1 MLESATD
8 VDGGHG
14 CEPIAVVGMSCRLP
28 GAATPEEFWQL
39 LADGRSAVGQVPAG
53 RWQEEPA
60 EEAARRG
67 AFLDE
72 VDRFDAGFFGISPR
86 EARAMDPQQRLTLEL
101 CWEALED
108 AGIVPET
115 LRGRPAGVFVGA
127 IADDYARLLHGH
139 GTATIGAHSFT
150 GLHRSLIANRVSY
163 RLGLNGPSLTVDT
176 GQSSSLVAV
185 HLAAESLRRGES
197 EIALVGGVHLNLAPE
212 SAVAAARF
220 GALSPTGRS
229 HTFDARAD
237 GFVRG
242 EGGAIVVLKPLDR
255 ARADGDVVLCEI
267 RGSAVNN
274 DGGGASLTSPSTRA
288 QTEVLRAAY
297 RRAGVTPDR
306 VGYVELHGTGTRVGD
321 PVEAGALG
329 TALAAGRPAASP
341 LLVGSV
347 KTNIG
352 HLEGAAGIAGLV
364 KTVLSLAH
372 RRIPPSL
379 NFTRAHPDIPLDELR
394 LGVVQEPT
402 PWPEATGP
410 AYAGVSSFGMGG
422 TNCHVVLAAAPDTPR
437 PGAGGGGG
445 AGAGA
450 GAGAG
455 DEDGAAE
462 DTHPRPVP
470 WVLSGRSAAALR
482 DQADRLR
489 ARVESRPDLSPAD
502 IGRTLADHRTLFEHR
517 AVVLGGDRSARVEA
531 LTALAGA
538 ESSPDVVTGRA
549 VPGDV
554 VFVFPGQGAQWAGMG
569 LELYEE
575 FPVFAEHLRA
585 CERALRPYVDWSLL
599 PVLRGEPGAPSL
611 DRVDVVQ
618 PALFA
623 VMTSLARL
631 WESLGVRPAAVVGHS
646 QGEIAAAHVAGALT
660 LDDAARVVALRSR
673 ALRSLSGRGAM
684 AVVSMPAD
692 DVVRRADDTA
702 GGLSV
707 AAVNGPVSTVVAGAP
722 DVVDRFVDQVAGE
735 GFHARR
741 LPVDY
746 ASHST
751 QTEEIGDDLVRSL
764 ADVSARSGEIP
775 FYSTVTAEV
784 VDTAGLDAG
793 YWYRNL
799 RRTVRFEETVRLLL
813 ADGHRQFVEC
823 GPHPAL
829 LAAVADT
836 AEAAGVPAAGTGSLR
851 RGDGGRR
858 RFLTSLAEAHTRGA
872 PVDWSAV
879 AADRDGRRVPLPTYP
894 FQRERHWWEA
904 PAGTA
909 PETAAPPSASPR
921 IAARETDGGEETP
934 TSAAGR
940 PSLADR
946 LAGLREADRD
956 RMLLDLV
963 RDAAA
968 LVLEHASAEGIEADR
983 TFRDLGF
990 DSVTAVE
997 MRRRMNTATGLR
1009 LPATVLFE
1017 HPTPARLARHLR
1029 NELLPAAPADTVA
1042 PRTVPDED
1050 EPVAIVGIG
1059 CRFPGDVRSPED
1071 LWRLLAEG
1079 TDAITEFPEDRGWR
1093 LDELFDP
1100 NPENGPRSYVRQGGF
1115 LHDAARF
1122 DAAFFGISP
1131 READAMD
1138 PQQRLLLETSWEALE
1153 RAGVDPT
1160 GLRGSDTGVFLGAT
1174 SQDYGS
1180 RLDDAPAGYEG
1191 YVLTGSTP
1199 SVASGRVAYTL
1210 GLEGPALT
1218 VDTAC
1223 SSSLVALHLA
1233 RQAVLRG
1240 ECSMALAGG
1249 VTVMATPG
1257 MFAEFSRQRGLAPDG
1272 RCKPFAE
1279 AADGTAWSEG
1289 VGVLLLER
1297 LSDAT
1302 RNGHRVLAV
1311 LRGSAVNQDGASN
1324 GLTAPNGGAQRRVIR
1339 QALDSAGLAAADV
1352 DAVEAHGTGTT
1363 LGDPIEAQAVLA
1375 TYGQGRAAGRPVLLG
1390 SLKSNIGHT
1399 QAAAGVA
1406 GVIKMVMAMRH
1417 GTLPRTLHLDRP
1429 SSHVD
1434 WDAGAAALLPEA
1446 TPWPD
1451 VDRPRRA
1458 GVSAFGISGTNAHVV
1473 LEQAPRQPE
1482 PEPSSGREPEAGSGR
1497 ESDSGP
1503 GREQESG
1510 RGRESAPG
1518 QDSGSAREADAQRPG
1533 TLPVAVPWTL
1543 SARDPRA
1550 LRRQAARLH
1559 DWLRDHPDAPLTDVA
1574 HTLHAGRAT
1583 LTHRA
1588 AVIGGDRDAFLTGLR
1603 ALADGEAARHLVQDT
1618 ATPDRRTVFVFPG
1631 QGSQWAGMGVRL
1643 MDESPVFRAH
1653 LNDCAAALQPYLDFP
1668 PLAVLRGEPDAPTL
1682 DRVDVV
1688 QPLLFAVMVSLA
1700 RTWETYGVR
1709 PDAVVG
1715 HSQGEIAAAHL
1726 AGALSLDDAAR
1737 IVCRRSQAL
1746 AALAGRGGM
1755 ASLPLP
1761 LPEATELIGR
1771 WGDRLEVAAVNGPRA
1786 VVVAGDPEALTEL
1799 LAVCTGRQVSARRIA
1814 VDYASHSAQVEPV
1827 REQLATE
1834 LAGIRPRRGDIP
1846 FHSTVTGSE
1855 ITDTGTLDAGYWF
1868 RNLRQTVRFAD
1879 ATGGLLAAGHR
1890 DFVEISPHPV
1900 LTLALQDTVEHH
1912 GDDGGTTTTVTGSL
1926 HRDDGGLANLLTS
1939 LAHLH
1944 VAGTPILWDPHGE
1957 TTPAHPVELP
1967 TYPFEG
1973 RRHWLTPPS
1982 GGTDVSAAG
1991 LDTTAHPL
1999 LPAAVPLAEDAGTA
2013 LTGTLSLRTQPWLA
2027 DHTVLGTV
2035 LLPGTAF
2042 VELAVQAGDRT
2053 GCPDIEE
2060 LVLQAPL
2067 VLPADGTVRIQVV
2080 VGAPDADGRRPVA
2093 VHAAD
2098 SGERP
2103 EWTCHA
2109 RGTLAP
2115 AADATPPTEPAD
2127 PWPPAGADA
2136 VPVDDAYAHLDA
2148 LGFGYG
2154 PAFRGL
2160 RRLWRLGD
2168 DLYAD
2173 VELDRAFTP
2182 DADAYGLH
2190 PALLDA
2196 ALHPLL
2202 RDDDRV
2208 RLPFSWTGVRL
2219 RATAANALRV
2229 HLRRRPDGATRLT
2242 ATDPTGGLVAEVDAL
2257 TLRPVDV
2264 GQLAAP
2270 AAGHDLYLVDWT
2282 TLAAPATP
2290 RPARDRV
2297 AVDPSPHGAH
2307 PRGVDVYPGLAA
2319 LARAVD
2325 GGTPVP
2331 ALVSYHP
2338 GQTGAG
2344 PADSP
2349 EHPARTHDLVT
2360 ETLGFLQEWLADERF
2375 ADVPLAVVTRSAV
2388 RTGPADGTVDP
2399 AAAAVWGLLRSAQSE
2414 YPGRFL
2420 LLDVDGDA
2428 EADAGSGSDAD
2439 ADSGADTDP
2448 LATAIATAIATGE
2461 TQLAL
2466 RSGETHTPRL
2476 AHRPRPADGT
2486 PFRPAEG
2493 GTVLVTGGTGTLG
2506 RLLARHLVT
2515 HHGVTRLLL
2524 TSRQG
2529 AAAPEAESLRAE
2541 LTGLGAETTLAACD
2555 TADRDALAALLAGI
2569 PAEHPLTAVF
2579 HAAGVLADATLPAL
2593 DETHVR
2599 AVLRPKADAAW
2610 NLHDLTRNTDLTA
2623 FVLFSSVM
2631 ATLGGPGQ
2639 ANYAAANSY
2648 LDALA
2653 QRRRADGLPALSLGW
2668 GQWAQASGMTG
2679 HLGRA
2684 DLARMHRAGL
2694 RPIPTEEA
2702 LLLLDAALAGRDAHL
2717 VPVKIDAARAPATG
2731 MLRALAPAP
2740 SRRTAAVP
2748 SPRTADPSDD
2758 GLRARLDALAATE
2771 RATRLLDLVRSH
2783 TAVVLGHSS
2792 PADVD
2797 TDQSFQDAGFDSLTS
2812 VELRNRLAAATG
2824 LRLPVTLLFDHP
2836 SPTAVAGLLH
2846 ELLFPA
2852 AGTHGTGAAPPA
2864 ETPDTRTAAEPIA
2877 IVGIGC
2883 RFPGGVRSPDDLW
2896 RMVADGADGVGPF
2909 PADRGWDIERLYD
2922 ADAGRLGHSYVR
2934 EGGFL
2939 HDAAEFDADF
2949 FGVSP
2954 REALATDPQ
2963 QRLLLEV
2970 AWETLEDA
2978 GVDPA
2983 DLRGSRTGVFAGLM
2997 YHDYGARLGAVPSEL
3012 EGYLGNGSAGSVASG
3027 RVAYTFGFEGP
3038 AVTVDTACSSSL
3050 VALHMAAQALRSG
3063 ECSMALAGG
3072 VSVMSTPQ
3080 TFVEFSRQRGLS
3092 ADGRCKAFAAAADGF
3107 GPAEGI
3113 GLVLLERLSD
3123 AVANGHRVLGVLRG
3137 SAVNQD
3143 GASNGL
3149 TAPNGPS
3156 QQRVIRQALA
3166 NAGLSAGDVDVVEAH
3181 GTGTT
3186 LGDPIE
3192 AQALLATYGQ
3202 DRPEGRPLWLGSVK
3216 SNIGHTQAAAGVA
3229 GVIKMVMAMRH
3240 GFMPETLH
3248 VDAPSPHVDWSA
3260 GDVRL
3265 LTEAVAWP
3273 EEERVR
3279 RAGVSSFGVSGTNA
3293 HVILEEAPAV
3303 TPAPTPAPAH
3313 GADPSGPVPWVV
3325 SGRDAAGVRRQAAR
3339 LAEFVR
3345 GRRAEGPADREWI
3358 AGVAAG
3364 LAGRAALEQRAVV
3377 IGTDADELLAGL
3389 DALASAERSLPAR
3402 TDSGVVFVFPGQ
3414 GGQWIGMGRE
3424 LLGSWPVFAER
3435 LEVCERA
3442 LSPFVDWSLR
3452 EVLTG
3457 ADEEWVGRVDVVQPV
3472 LWAVM
3477 VSLAEAWR
3485 AAGVVPDAVI
3495 GHSQG
3500 EIAAAVVAGRLNV
3513 EDGARVVALR
3523 SRALRKLSGLGAMA
3537 SVALDA
3543 EKAEPYL
3550 PPSVTVAAVNAP
3562 GQIVVSGPPEEIAA
3576 LCAQW
3581 EEQGVRARRI
3591 EVDYASH
3598 HAQVEEIAGELR
3610 AGLDGLSSRGSEVAM
3625 WSTVT
3630 GELVADGELDA
3641 GYWYRN
3647 LRQPVL
3653 FADAV
3658 RRSEESG
3665 PTAFVEIGPHPVLSL
3680 AMEQTVTDGRV
3691 LHTLRRRRPET
3702 TQLLTSLGAAWTAG
3716 LPVAWRNLL
3725 PAVRPVAPPTY
3736 AFQRQR
3742 YWLDAPAPSSASAEA
3757 DVAAAGLTPTDH
3769 PLLTAVAVL
3778 PGDDAR
3784 LFVGRLAP
3792 HTHGWLKQY
3801 TTTGTVV
3808 VPSAVVV
3815 DTALHA
3821 GRSVSCPRLAHLTLV
3836 EPLAFPVDEEVQVQ
3850 LVVGGPD
3857 DEGSR
3862 RVDLYSRPADDLDA
3876 AWRSHATGL
3885 LAAHPVGEPAPA
3897 VTSWPPADAAPI
3909 AEDHVRRALTEGGYD
3924 PEDVLARL
3932 GRLWRSGTD
3941 VLAEGRIPAGEEL
3954 ARDRFTHALLQA
3966 VAALTTEPAL
3976 ALTTEPASALT
3987 AEAVPGPATEA
3998 VPGPATEA
4006 VPGLATEWALERA
4019 TEAVPAPRLATRWR
4033 DVVAH
4038 PGFTGDVRARVAQTG
4053 PDTLSLHLTG
4063 TDGVP
4068 VADVDELTLRPP
4080 TAAQAQAW
4088 RQGAVRPLHRLVWEA
4103 LGVPSPPSAPG
4114 RWAVVGE
4121 GEDRLFEALRRQG
4134 ADVRRCADPAEATGA
4149 ETLLVPVGMPAPT
4162 GTPGPIDTT
4171 GTPAPTDRTGTPAS
4185 RQAHTEV
4192 ARLLPIVRSWLADDR
4207 FADSRL
4213 VLVTRSAVATDGG
4226 DVADLAGAAVWGL
4239 ARSIQAEHPD
4249 RLVVVDID
4257 ERDESL
4263 RALLAVPATGRPQ
4276 AALRA
4281 GALFV
4286 PRLRPLPRS
4295 RPVPGQ
4301 GPAASRSTD
4310 GATLLDASGTVLVTG
4325 ATGTLGGLVARHL
4338 VHAHRARRLLLV
4350 GRRGA
4355 TAPGMPELVTELTE
4369 AGADVTVESCDV
4381 GDRDALAAVLG
4392 AVPADRPL
4400 TAVIHAA
4407 GVLDDGTVTSLTGDR
4422 IASVFRPKADA
4433 AWHLHEL
4440 TRDRATLR
4448 TFVLFSSAASTLG
4461 TPGQGNYAA
4470 ANAFLD
4476 ALAHRRRA
4484 EGLPATSV
4492 AWGLWAE
4499 RSGMTRHLGEDDVRR
4514 ILREGATEMSSA
4526 EGLAL
4531 FDAALAADLPFAV
4544 AGIDPARRAA
4554 ADRPPAPEETNGA
4567 ASRTATGETP
4577 EPETFARRLAGLP
4590 ERERDEAVLTL
4601 VRRTVADVLTHADAE
4616 RVDPDRA
4623 FKELG
4628 FDSLTAVELRNRL
4641 AAAIELRLPAS
4652 LVFDFPTPRALAAHV
4667 RTELLGSAVTDPVFA
4682 RLAELHTTLSA
4693 LEADDTVRDRLV
4705 TRLQGLVA
4713 VLTDTA
4719 PQPGRFPGPGRLP
4732 EPPPET
4738 DDDGD
4743 IEAATADEVFALLDQ
4758 ELDDSA
4764 APHGPQGGSAR

>member
-1 MLESATD
+1 MLDSATD
-8 VDGGHG
+8 VDGGTG
-14 CEPIAVVGMSCRLP
+14 CEPIAVVGVSCRLP
-28 GAATPEEFWQL
+28 GAATPEEFWRL

-53 RWQEEPA
+53 RWQEEPS

-72 VDRFDAGFFGISPR
+72 VDRFDAAFFGISPR
-86 EARAMDPQQRLTLEL
+86 EARTMDPQQRLTLEL

-115 LRGRPAGVFVGA
+115 LRDRPAGVFVGA
-127 IADDYARLLHGH
+127 IADDYARLLHGQ
-139 GTATIGAHSFT
+139 GMAAVGAHSFT

-197 EIALVGGVHLNLAPE
+197 EIALVGGVHLNLVPE
-212 SAVAAARF
+212 SAAAAARF

-229 HTFDARAD
+229 HTFDDRAD

-242 EGGAIVVLKPLDR
+242 EGGAVVVLKPLDR
-255 ARADGDVVLCEI
+255 ARADGDVVHCEI

-274 DGGGASLTSPSTRA
+274 DGGGASLTSPSARA

-297 RRAGVTPDR
+297 RRAGVTPER

-329 TALAAGRPAASP
+329 AALSAGRPADSP

-394 LGVVQEPT
+394 LGVVQEAT
-402 PWPEATGP
+402 PWPESTGP
-410 AYAGVSSFGMGG
+410 AFAGVSSFGMGG
-422 TNCHVVLAAAPDTPR
+422 TNCHVVLAATPTPTPMPMPTPTPTSASASASER
-437 PGAGGGGG
+437 PGDRDGSG
-445 AGAGA
+445 AGERA
-450 GAGAG
+450 
-455 DEDGAAE
+455 DS
-462 DTHPRPVP
+462 RPVP

-489 ARVESRPDLSPAD
+489 ARVVSEPDLRPED
-502 IGRTLADHRTLFEHR
+502 IGHTLAGHRTLFDHR
-517 AVVLGGDRSARVEA
+517 AVVLGDDRTARVAA

-538 ESSPDVVTGRA
+538 QASPDVVTGQA
-549 VPGDV
+549 VPGDS
-554 VFVFPGQGAQWAGMG
+554 VFVFPGQGSQWTGMG
-569 LELYEE
+569 LELHEE
-575 FPVFAEHLRA
+575 FPVFAEHLLA

-599 PVLRGEPGAPSL
+599 SVLRGEPGAPPP

-623 VMTSLARL
+623 VMTSLAQL

-646 QGEIAAAHVAGALT
+646 QGEIAAAYVARALS
-660 LDDAARVVALRSR
+660 LEDAARIVAVRSR
-673 ALRSLSGRGAM
+673 ALRRLSGRGAM

-692 DVVRRADDTA
+692 EVERRIGGA
-702 GGLSV
+702 GPALSV
-707 AAVNGPVSTVVAGAP
+707 AAVNGPVSTVVAGEPRA
-722 DVVDRFVDQVAGE
+722 VDRFVDRVAADGVQ
-735 GFHARR
+735 ARR

-751 QTEEIGDDLVRSL
+751 QTEEIGEDLVRSL
-764 ADVSARSGEIP
+764 AGVSARPGGIP
-775 FYSTVTAEV
+775 FYSTVTGEV
-784 VDTAGLDAG
+784 VDTAGLDAD
-793 YWYRNL
+793 YWFRNL

-813 ADGHRQFVEC
+813 ADGYRQFVEC
-823 GPHPAL
+823 SPHPAL
-829 LAAVADT
+829 LAAVDDT
-836 AEAAGVPAAGTGSLR
+836 AAAAGVPAAGTGSLR

-858 RFLTSLAEAHTRGA
+858 RFLTSVAEAHTQGA
-872 PVDWSAV
+872 SVDWAAV
-879 AADRDGRRVPLPTYP
+879 LADPDGRRVRLPAYA
-894 FQRERHWWEA
+894 FQRERHWWQA
-904 PAGTA
+904 PAG
-909 PETAAPPSASPR
+909 PVPGPVAPPSSTPPVPAPD
-921 IAARETDGGEETP
+921 TDEGEEQP
-934 TSAAGR
+934 APAAGPR
-940 PSLADR
+940 SLADR
-946 LAGLREADRD
+946 LGPLRETDRD
-956 RMLLDLV
+956 RTMLDLV
-963 RDAAA
+963 RDGAA
-968 LVLEHASAEGIEADR
+968 LVLEHDSADGVDADL

-990 DSVTAVE
+990 DSMTAVE
-997 MRRRMNTATGLR
+997 MRKRMNAVTGLR
-1009 LPATVLFE
+1009 LPSTVLFE
-1017 HPTPARLARHLR
+1017 HPTPARLARHLWK
-1029 NELLPAAPADTVA
+1029 ELLPATSEAPAVPA
-1042 PRTVPDED
+1042 GTVPDED

-1079 TDAITEFPEDRGWR
+1079 GDAITEFPEDRGWR
-1093 LDELFDP
+1093 LEELFDQD
-1100 NPENGPRSYVRQGGF
+1100 PENGPRSYVRQGGF
-1115 LHDAARF
+1115 LHDATQF

-1153 RAGVDPT
+1153 RAGIDPA

-1191 YVLTGSTP
+1191 YVLTGSTS

-1210 GLEGPALT
+1210 GLQGPALT

-1233 RQAVLRG
+1233 RQAVSRG
-1240 ECSMALAGG
+1240 ECTMALAGG
-1249 VTVMATPG
+1249 VSVMATPG
-1257 MFAEFSRQRGLAPDG
+1257 MFTEFSRQRGLAPDG

-1279 AADGTAWSEG
+1279 AADGTAWGEG

-1297 LSDAT
+1297 LSVAT
-1302 RNGHRVLAV
+1302 REGHRVLAL

-1324 GLTAPNGGAQRRVIR
+1324 GLTAPNGGAQRRVIQ
-1339 QALDSAGLAAADV
+1339 QALDAAGLAAADV

-1375 TYGQGRAAGRPVLLG
+1375 TYGQDRPAGRPVLLG

-1406 GVIKMVMAMRH
+1406 GVIKMVLAMRH
-1417 GTLPRTLHLDRP
+1417 GMLPRTLHLDRP

-1434 WDAGAAALLPEA
+1434 WDAGAAALLPEPA
-1446 TPWPD
+1446 PWPT

-1458 GVSAFGISGTNAHVV
+1458 GVSSFGISGTNAHVI
-1473 LEQAPRQPE
+1473 LEQAPQAPD
-1482 PEPSSGREPEAGSGR
+1482 EPEAPQAPDELEAPQAS
-1497 ESDSGP
+1497 EAPEAP
-1503 GREQESG
+1503 GREGADPEPG
-1510 RGRESAPG
+1510 APG
-1518 QDSGSAREADAQRPG
+1518 R
-1533 TLPVAVPWTL
+1533 VPAAAPWPL
-1543 SARDPRA
+1543 SARDPHA
-1550 LRRQAARLH
+1550 LRHQAQRLH
-1559 DWLRDHPDAPLTDVA
+1559 DWLLDHPGTPPADVA
-1574 HTLHAGRAT
+1574 HTLHTGRAA

-1588 AVIGGDRDAFLTGLR
+1588 VVVGADHDAFLTGLR
-1603 ALADGEAARHLVQDT
+1603 ALADGETARHLIQDAAT
-1618 ATPDRRTVFVFPG
+1618 ADRRTVFVFPG

-1643 MDESPVFRAH
+1643 MAESPVFHEH
-1653 LNDCAAALQPYLDFP
+1653 LTDCADALQPYLTFS

-1688 QPLLFAVMVSLA
+1688 QPVLFAVMVSLA
-1700 RTWETYGVR
+1700 RSWETYGVR

-1746 AALAGRGGM
+1746 AVLAGRGGM
-1755 ASLPLP
+1755 AALPLP
-1761 LPEATELIGR
+1761 LSETTELIGR
-1771 WGDRLEVAAVNGPRA
+1771 WGDRLEVAAVNGPGA
-1786 VVVAGDPEALTEL
+1786 VVVAGDPEALAEL
-1799 LAVCTGRQVSARRIA
+1799 LAVCTERRVAARRIA

-1827 REQLATE
+1827 RERLATE
-1834 LAGIRPRRGDIP
+1834 LAGITPRRGDIP
-1846 FHSTVTGSE
+1846 FHSTVTGAE
-1855 ITDTGTLDAGYWF
+1855 ITDTSTLDADYWF
-1868 RNLRQTVRFAD
+1868 HNLRQTVRFAD
-1879 ATGGLLAAGHR
+1879 VAGELFATGHLN
-1890 DFVEISPHPV
+1890 FVEISPHPV
-1900 LTLALQDTVEHH
+1900 LTLALQDTLEHH
-1912 GDDGGTTTTVTGSL
+1912 GDDGTTATVTGTL
-1926 HRDDGGLANLLTS
+1926 HRDDAGLANLLTS
-1939 LAHLH
+1939 LARLH
-1944 VAGTPILWDPHGE
+1944 VTGTPVRWDPHAAN
-1957 TTPAHPVELP
+1957 TPAHPVELP
-1967 TYPFEG
+1967 TYPF
-1973 RRHWLTPPS
+1973 RRQRHWLTPPS
-1982 GGTDVSAAG
+1982 SGPDLSAAG
-1991 LDTTAHPL
+1991 LDTTTHPL
-1999 LPAAVPLAEDAGTA
+1999 LPTAVPLADHGGVA
-2013 LTGTLSLRTQPWLA
+2013 LTGTLSLQTHPWLA

-2035 LLPGTAF
+2035 LLPATAF

-2067 VLPADGTVRIQVV
+2067 VLPTTGTVRTQVV
-2080 VGAPDADGRRPVA
+2080 VGAPDADGRRPVGIHTA
-2093 VHAAD
+2093 GN
-2098 SGERP
+2098 GERP
-2103 EWTCHA
+2103 AWTCHA

-2115 AADATPPTEPAD
+2115 AADAASPTETA
-2127 PWPPAGADA
+2127 PWPPAGAEA
-2136 VPVDDAYAHLDA
+2136 VAVDDAYTHLDG

-2168 DLYAD
+2168 DLFCE
-2173 VELDRAFTP
+2173 VELDTALTP
-2182 DADAYGLH
+2182 DAGAYGLH

-2196 ALHPLL
+2196 ALHPLV
-2202 RDDDRV
+2202 RYDDRV

-2219 RATAANALRV
+2219 RASAATALRV
-2229 HLRRRPDGATRLT
+2229 HLCRRPDGGTRLT
-2242 ATDPTGGLVAEVDAL
+2242 ATDPAGGPVAEVDGL
-2257 TLRPVDV
+2257 MLRPVDI

-2270 AAGHDLYLVDWT
+2270 AAEHDLYLVDWT
-2282 TLAAPATP
+2282 PFAAPDLP
-2290 RPARDRV
+2290 RAAPDR
-2297 AVDPSPHGAH
+2297 AIVDPSPHGAH
-2307 PRGVDVYPGLAA
+2307 PRGVDTYPGLAE

-2325 GGTPVP
+2325 DGRPVP
-2331 ALVSYHP
+2331 ELVSYHP
-2338 GQTGAG
+2338 GPTGAV
-2344 PADSP
+2344 PAASP
-2349 EHPARTHDLVT
+2349 GHPARTHDLVT
-2360 ETLGFLQEWLADERF
+2360 RTLGFLQDWLADDRF
-2375 ADVPLAVVTRSAV
+2375 AEVPLAVITRSAV
-2388 RTGPADGTVDP
+2388 RTGPADGPDDP

-2420 LLDVDGDA
+2420 LLDADTDADA
-2428 EADAGSGSDAD
+2428 EADVDAGAEAD
-2439 ADSGADTDP
+2439 AVADAGAAHADP
-2448 LATAIATAIATGE
+2448 TAGALTAAMAAGE
-2461 TQLAL
+2461 SQLAL
-2466 RSGETHTPRL
+2466 RMSEIRTPRL
-2476 AHRPRPADGT
+2476 VHRPRTGGGT
-2486 PFRPAEG
+2486 PFRPAAG
-2493 GTVLVTGGTGTLG
+2493 GTVLITGGTGTLG
-2506 RLLARHLVT
+2506 RLLAQHLVT
-2515 HHGVTRLLL
+2515 RHGVRRLLL
-2524 TSRQG
+2524 TGRQG
-2529 AAAPEAESLRAE
+2529 PDAPGAENLRAE
-2541 LTGLGAETTLAACD
+2541 LTGLGAEVTLAACD

-2569 PAEHPLTAVF
+2569 PAAHPLTAVF

-2593 DETHVR
+2593 EATHVR
-2599 AVLRPKADAAW
+2599 TALRPKVDAAW
-2610 NLHDLTRNTDLTA
+2610 HLHELTRHMDLTA

-2639 ANYAAANSY
+2639 ANYAAANAY

-2653 QRRRADGLPALSLGW
+2653 RQRRADGLPALSLGW
-2668 GQWAQASGMTG
+2668 GQWARASGMTG

-2684 DLARMHRAGL
+2684 DLARMRRAGI
-2694 RPIPTEEA
+2694 RPLPTEEA
-2702 LLLLDAALAGRDAHL
+2702 LLLLDAALAGQDAHL
-2717 VPVKIDAARAPATG
+2717 VPVKIDAVPSPATG

-2740 SRRTAAVP
+2740 ARRTTAATPP
-2748 SPRTADPSDD
+2748 SAAEPSDGD
-2758 GLRARLDALAATE
+2758 FRARLEALSGTE
-2771 RATRLLDLVRSH
+2771 RAARLLDLVRAH
-2783 TAVVLGHSS
+2783 TAVVLGHTS
-2792 PADVD
+2792 PAHVD

-2812 VELRNRLAAATG
+2812 VELRNRLAALTG

-2836 SPTAVAGLLH
+2836 TPAAVAGLLH
-2846 ELLFPA
+2846 ASLFPA
-2852 AGTHGTGAAPPA
+2852 DGPLGADAPPSA
-2864 ETPDTRTAAEPIA
+2864 ETPGAGTATEPVA

-2883 RFPGGVRSPDDLW
+2883 RFPGGVSSPDDLW
-2896 RMVADGADGVGPF
+2896 RMVADGVDGVGPF
-2909 PADRGWDIERLYD
+2909 PADRGWDLERLYD

-2934 EGGFL
+2934 QGGFL

-2949 FGVSP
+2949 FGISP

-2983 DLRGSRTGVFAGLM
+2983 ALRGSRTGVFAGLM
-2997 YHDYGARLGAVPSEL
+2997 YHDYGSRLSASPSEL

-3050 VALHMAAQALRSG
+3050 VALHMAAQALRSD
-3063 ECSMALAGG
+3063 ECSLALAGG

-3123 AVANGHRVLGVLRG
+3123 ARRNGHRVLGVLRG

-3166 NAGLSAGDVDVVEAH
+3166 SAGLSAADVDAVEAH
-3181 GTGTT
+3181 GTGTS

-3240 GFMPETLH
+3240 GLLPETLH
-3248 VDAPSPHVDWSA
+3248 VDEPSPHVDWSA

-3265 LTEAVAWP
+3265 LTEPVRWRAEGRP
-3273 EEERVR
+3273 R

-3303 TPAPTPAPAH
+3303 APLPAPPADH
-3313 GADPSGPVPWVV
+3313 SGPLPWMV
-3325 SGRDAAGVRRQAAR
+3325 SGRDTAGLRGQAAR
-3339 LAEFVR
+3339 LAELVR
-3345 GRRAEGPADREWI
+3345 VSRAAGPVDREWL
-3358 AGVAAG
+3358 AGVAKG

-3377 IGTDADELLAGL
+3377 VGTEVEELLAGL
-3389 DALASAERSLPAR
+3389 EELTKAERSLPAR
-3402 TDSGVVFVFPGQ
+3402 TGSGVVFVFPGQ
-3414 GGQWIGMGRE
+3414 GGQWVGMGRE
-3424 LLGSWPVFAER
+3424 LLDSWPVFADR
-3435 LEVCERA
+3435 LAVCERA
-3442 LSPFVDWSLR
+3442 LDPFVDWSLR

-3457 ADEEWVGRVDVVQPV
+3457 SDEKWLGRVDVVQPV

-3477 VSLAEAWR
+3477 VSLAEVWR
-3485 AAGVVPDAVI
+3485 AAGVEPDAVV

-3500 EIAAAVVAGRLNV
+3500 EIAAAVVAGRLSV
-3513 EDGARVVALR
+3513 KDGARVVALR
-3523 SRALRKLSGLGAMA
+3523 SGALRELAGRGAMA

-3543 EKAEPYL
+3543 AEAEGAL
-3550 PPSVTVAAVNAP
+3550 PASVTVAAVNAP
-3562 GQIVVSGPPEEIAA
+3562 GQVVVSGPPDEVAE
-3576 LCAQW
+3576 LCVRLD
-3581 EEQGVRARRI
+3581 EQGVRARRI

-3598 HAQVEEIAGELR
+3598 HAHVEAIEEELR
-3610 AGLDGLSSRGSEVAM
+3610 TGLEGLSSHGSDTAM

-3630 GELVADGELDA
+3630 GELIDDEELDA
-3641 GYWYRN
+3641 GYWYQN
-3647 LRQPVL
+3647 LRRPVL
-3653 FADAV
+3653 FADV
-3658 RRSEESG
+3658 MRRLEDAGSQ
-3665 PTAFVEIGPHPVLSL
+3665 AFVEIGPHPVLTL

-3691 LHTLRRRRPET
+3691 LHTLRRNRPET
-3702 TQLLTSLGAAWTAG
+3702 AQLLSSLGAAWAAG
-3716 LPVAWRNLL
+3716 LPVAWRDLL
-3725 PAVRPVAPPTY
+3725 PAAEPVALPTY

-3742 YWLDAPAPSSASAEA
+3742 YWLDAPATTVDAPP
-3757 DVAAAGLTPTDH
+3757 AGLTPTDH

-3784 LFVGRLAP
+3784 LFVGRIAL
-3792 HTHGWLKQY
+3792 HTHGWLRPY
-3801 TTTGTVV
+3801 TTAGSVV
-3808 VPSAVVV
+3808 VPPAVVAQM
-3815 DTALHA
+3815 TLHA
-3821 GRSVSCPRLAHLTLV
+3821 GRSVHSARLADLTIV
-3836 EPLAFPVDEEVQVQ
+3836 EPLVIPDDEAVQVQ
-3850 LVVGGPD
+3850 LLIGGPYD
-3857 DEGSR
+3857 DGAR
-3862 RVDLYSRPADDLDA
+3862 RVDLHARPADGTDA
-3876 AWRSHATGL
+3876 DWRSHATGL
-3885 LAAHPVGEPAPA
+3885 LRTHPGDEPAPVA
-3897 VTSWPPADAAPI
+3897 APWPPADAEPI
-3909 AEDHVRRALTEGGYD
+3909 PEDVVRRALTEGGYD
-3924 PEDVLARL
+3924 TEDVLARL
-3932 GRLWRSGTD
+3932 GRLWRSGDD
-3941 VLAEGRIPAGEEL
+3941 VLAEGHLPAGEEL
-3954 ARDRFTHALLQA
+3954 ASDRFTHALLQA
-3966 VAALTTEPAL
+3966 VGALTMEATPEPRQAARWRGFAAL
-3976 ALTTEPASALT
+3976 
-3987 AEAVPGPATEA
+3987 
-3998 VPGPATEA
+3998 
-4006 VPGLATEWALERA
+4006 PGL
-4019 TEAVPAPRLATRWR
+4019 
-4033 DVVAH
+4033 
-4038 PGFTGDVRARVAQTG
+4038 TGDVRARATPTG
-4053 PDTLSLHLTG
+4053 PDTRALRLTG
-4063 TDGVP
+4063 PDGTP
-4068 VADVDELTLRPP
+4068 VADVGELTLRPP
-4080 TAAQAQAW
+4080 TAAQLRA
-4088 RQGAVRPLHRLVWEA
+4088 RRRPLHRLVWEA
-4103 LGVPSPPSAPG
+4103 LGAPSQPSAPG
-4114 RWAVVGE
+4114 RYAVVG
-4121 GEDRLFEALRRQG
+4121 GEEDHLFQALRRQG
-4134 ADVRRCADPAEATGA
+4134 ADVRPCAEPAEATAA
-4149 ETLLVPVGMPAPT
+4149 ETVLVPVE
-4162 GTPGPIDTT
+4162 PI
-4171 GTPAPTDRTGTPAS
+4171 GTPAPG
-4185 RQAHTEV
+4185 QAHTAV
-4192 ARLLPIVRSWLADDR
+4192 ARLLPIVQSWLADER
-4207 FADSRL
+4207 FADGRL
-4213 VLVTRSAVATDGG
+4213 VLVTRSAVSTDGG

-4257 ERDESL
+4257 ERDESV
-4263 RALLAVPATGRPQ
+4263 RALPAVPATGRPQ

-4286 PRLRPLPRS
+4286 PRLRPVPRT
-4295 RPVPGQ
+4295 RPPEGRE
-4301 GPAASRSTD
+4301 AD
-4310 GATLLDASGTVLVTG
+4310 GAPLLDPSGTVLVTG

-4338 VHAHRARRLLLV
+4338 VHEHGAHRLLLV

-4355 TAPGMPELVTELTE
+4355 TAPGMPALVGELTE

-4381 GDRDALAAVLG
+4381 GDREALAAVLD
-4392 AVPADRPL
+4392 AVPVEHPL

-4422 IASVFRPKADA
+4422 FASVFRPKADA

-4440 TRDRATLR
+4440 TRDRPALR
-4448 TFVLFSSAASTLG
+4448 SFVLFSSAASTLG

-4476 ALAHRRRA
+4476 GLAHRRRA
-4484 EGLPATSV
+4484 LGLPATSI

-4499 RSGMTRHLGEDDVRR
+4499 RSGMTRHLGEDDIRR
-4514 ILREGATEMSSA
+4514 IIGGGAAEMSSS

-4531 FDAALAADLPFAV
+4531 FDAALAADLPFTV
-4544 AGIDPARRAA
+4544 AGVDTTRRAA
-4554 ADRPPAPEETNGA
+4554 GALPPVLWETHGTVPRTTGGTAPE
-4567 ASRTATGETP
+4567 S
-4577 EPETFARRLAGLP
+4577 ETFARRLAGLP
-4590 ERERDEAVLTL
+4590 EREREEAVLAL

-4628 FDSLTAVELRNRL
+4628 FDSLTAMELRNRL
-4641 AAAIELRLPAS
+4641 AAAIEHRLSAS

-4667 RTELLGSAVTDPVFA
+4667 RGELFGSAVIDPVFA
-4682 RLAELHTTLSA
+4682 HLAELHTTLSA
-4693 LEADDTVRDRLV
+4693 LEADEAVRHRLV
-4705 TRLQGLVA
+4705 ARLQGLVA
-4713 VLTDTA
+4713 VVTDTA
-4719 PQPGRFPGPGRLP
+4719 KHGGRPP
-4732 EPPPET
+4732 EPET
-4738 DDDGD
+4738 DDDSD
-4743 IEAATADEVFALLDQ
+4743 IETATADEVFAILDQ
-4758 ELDDSA
+4758 EFDDSA

>member
-8 VDGGHG
+8 VDGGIG
-14 CEPIAVVGMSCRLP
+14 CQPIAVVGVSCRLP
-28 GAATPEEFWQL
+28 GAATPEEFWRL
-39 LADGRSAVGQVPAG
+39 LTEGRSAVGQVPAG
-53 RWQEEPA
+53 RWQEEPT

-72 VDRFDAGFFGISPR
+72 VDRFDAGFFGVSPR
-86 EARAMDPQQRLTLEL
+86 EARTMDPQQRLTLEL

-127 IADDYARLLHGH
+127 IADDYARLLHRQGM
-139 GTATIGAHSFT
+139 ATIGAHSFT

-197 EIALVGGVHLNLAPE
+197 EIALVGGVHLNLLPE

-229 HTFDARAD
+229 HTFDDRAD

-242 EGGAIVVLKPLDR
+242 EGGAMVVLKPLDR
-255 ARADGDVVLCEI
+255 ARADGDVVYCEI

-297 RRAGVTPDR
+297 RRAGVTPDH

-329 TALAAGRPAASP
+329 AALSAGRPAARP

-364 KTVLSLAH
+364 KTVLSLAR

-394 LGVVQEPT
+394 LSVVQEPT
-402 PWPEATGP
+402 PWPEGTGP
-410 AYAGVSSFGMGG
+410 AFAGVSSFGMGG
-422 TNCHVVLAAAPDTPR
+422 TNCHVVLAAAPDGSR
-437 PGAGGGGG
+437 AGSGGSDGAG
-445 AGAGA
+445 
-450 GAGAG
+450 
-455 DEDGAAE
+455 EE
-462 DTHPRPVP
+462 TRPRTVP
-470 WVLSGRSAAALR
+470 WALSGRSAAALR

-489 ARVESRPDLSPAD
+489 TRVESAPDLRPAD
-502 IGRTLADHRTLFEHR
+502 VGRTLADHRTLFEHR
-517 AVVLGGDRSARVEA
+517 AVVLGDDRTARVSA

-538 ESSPDVVTGRA
+538 KSSPDVVTGRA

-554 VFVFPGQGAQWAGMG
+554 VFVFPGQGSQWAGMG

-585 CERALRPYVDWSLL
+585 CARALGPYVDWSLL

-646 QGEIAAAHVAGALT
+646 QGEIAAAHVAGALS
-660 LDDAARVVALRSR
+660 LEDAARVVALRSR

-692 DVVRRADDTA
+692 EVVRRVDSAA

-707 AAVNGPVSTVVAGAP
+707 AAVNGPVSTVVAGEPGA
-722 DVVDRFVDQVAGE
+722 VDRFVDQVAGE
-735 GFHARR
+735 GFQARR

-746 ASHST
+746 ASHSL
-751 QTEEIGDDLVRSL
+751 QTEEIGEGLVRSL
-764 ADVSARSGEIP
+764 ADVSARAGEIP
-775 FYSTVTAEV
+775 FYSTVTGEV
-784 VDTAGLDAG
+784 VDTAALDAG
-793 YWYRNL
+793 YWFRNL

-823 GPHPAL
+823 SPHPAL

-836 AEAAGVPAAGTGSLR
+836 AEAAGVPAARTGSLR
-851 RGDGGRR
+851 RDDGGRR
-858 RFLTSLAEAHTRGA
+858 RFLTSLAEAHTQGT

-879 AADRDGRRVPLPTYP
+879 LADPDGRRVPLPTYP

-904 PAGTA
+904 PDGTVPETVSPPSLSPRLPA
-909 PETAAPPSASPR
+909 PEADEEPPTA
-921 IAARETDGGEETP
+921 
-934 TSAAGR
+934 AAGR
-940 PSLADR
+940 QSLADR
-946 LAGLREADRD
+946 LARLRQADRD
-956 RMLLDLV
+956 RMMLDLV
-963 RDAAA
+963 REGAA
-968 LVLEHASAEGIEADR
+968 LVLEHDSAEGVDADR
-983 TFRDLGF
+983 SFRDLGF
-990 DSVTAVE
+990 DSMTAVE

-1017 HPTPARLARHLR
+1017 HPTPARLARHLWK
-1029 NELLPAAPADTVA
+1029 ELLPATPAATVA
-1042 PRTVPDED
+1042 PGPVPDES

-1071 LWRLLAEG
+1071 LWRLLADG

-1100 NPENGPRSYVRQGGF
+1100 DAENGPRSYVRQGGF
-1115 LHDAARF
+1115 LHDATRF

-1160 GLRGSDTGVFLGAT
+1160 GLRGTDTGVFLGAT

-1180 RLDDAPAGYEG
+1180 RLDDAPPGYEG
-1191 YVLTGSTP
+1191 YVLTGSTS

-1302 RNGHRVLAV
+1302 RHGHRVLAV

-1339 QALDSAGLAAADV
+1339 QALDTAGLAAADV

-1375 TYGQGRAAGRPVLLG
+1375 TYGQDRPADRPVLLG

-1417 GTLPRTLHLDRP
+1417 GMLPRTLHLDRP

-1434 WDAGAAALLPEA
+1434 WDAGAAALLPEPA
-1446 TPWPD
+1446 PWPEL
-1451 VDRPRRA
+1451 DRPRRA
-1458 GVSAFGISGTNAHVV
+1458 GVSSFGISGTNAHVI
-1473 LEQAPRQPE
+1473 LEQAPQ
-1482 PEPSSGREPEAGSGR
+1482 
-1497 ESDSGP
+1497 
-1503 GREQESG
+1503 EQES
-1510 RGRESAPG
+1510 RTEP
-1518 QDSGSAREADAQRPG
+1518 DSGSEPESETSG
-1533 TLPVAVPWTL
+1533 PVPAAVPWPL

-1550 LRRQAARLH
+1550 LRRRAEQLY
-1559 DWLRDHPDAPLTDVA
+1559 DWLRDHPDAPPTGVA
-1574 HTLHAGRAT
+1574 HTLHTGRAA
-1583 LTHRA
+1583 LAHRA
-1588 AVIGGDRDAFLTGLR
+1588 VVVGGDRDAFLTGLR
-1603 ALADGEAARHLVQDT
+1603 ALADGETARHLVQDT
-1618 ATPDRRTVFVFPG
+1618 ATADRRTVFVFPG

-1643 MDESPVFRAH
+1643 MDESPVFREH
-1653 LNDCAAALQPYLDFP
+1653 LSDCAAALQPYLEFSP
-1668 PLAVLRGEPDAPTL
+1668 SAVLRGEPDAPTL

-1688 QPLLFAVMVSLA
+1688 QPVLFAVMVSLA
-1700 RTWETYGVR
+1700 RSWETYGVR

-1746 AALAGRGGM
+1746 AVLAGRGGM

-1761 LPEATELIGR
+1761 LPEVIDLIGR

-1786 VVVAGDPEALTEL
+1786 VVVAGDAEALTEL
-1799 LAVCTGRQVSARRIA
+1799 LAVCAEHQVSARRIA

-1827 REQLATE
+1827 REQLAVE
-1834 LAGIRPRRGDIP
+1834 LAGITPRRGDIP
-1846 FHSTVTGSE
+1846 FHSTVTGTE
-1855 ITDTGTLDAGYWF
+1855 ITDTRALDADYWF
-1868 RNLRQTVRFAD
+1868 RNLRRTVRFAD
-1879 ATGGLLAAGHR
+1879 VTGDLLAAGHR
-1890 DFVEISPHPV
+1890 NFVEISPHPV
-1900 LTLALQDTVEHH
+1900 LTVALQNTVEHH
-1912 GDDGGTTTTVTGSL
+1912 GDDSTATTVTGTL
-1926 HRDDGGLANLLTS
+1926 HRDEGGLANLLTS
-1939 LAHLH
+1939 LARLH
-1944 VAGTPILWDPHGE
+1944 VTGTPVRWDPLDR
-1957 TTPAHPVELP
+1957 TAPAHPVELP
-1967 TYPFEG
+1967 TYPFRR
-1973 RRHWLTPPS
+1973 RRHWLTPSSAGP
-1982 GGTDVSAAG
+1982 DVSAAG

-1999 LPAAVPLAEDAGTA
+1999 LPAAVPLADNGGVA
-2013 LTGTLSLRTQPWLA
+2013 LTGTLSLPTQPWLA
-2027 DHTVLGTV
+2027 DHTVLGAV
-2035 LLPGTAF
+2035 LLPATAF
-2042 VELAVQAGDRT
+2042 VELAIQAGDRT

-2060 LVLQAPL
+2060 LVLQTPL
-2067 VLPADGTVRIQVV
+2067 VLPTTGTVRTQVV

-2093 VHAAD
+2093 VHSAG

-2103 EWTCHA
+2103 AWTCHA

-2115 AADATPPTEPAD
+2115 AADAAPPTEPAAS
-2127 PWPPAGADA
+2127 WPPAGAQA
-2136 VPVDDAYAHLDA
+2136 VPVDDAYTHLDA

-2160 RRLWRLGD
+2160 RRLWRLGG
-2168 DLYAD
+2168 DLFCD
-2173 VELDRAFTP
+2173 VELDSTLTP
-2182 DADAYGLH
+2182 DAGAYGLH

-2196 ALHPLL
+2196 ALHPLVW
-2202 RDDDRV
+2202 DDDRV

-2219 RATAANALRV
+2219 RANAATALRV

-2242 ATDPTGGLVAEVDAL
+2242 ATDLAGGLVAEVDAL

-2264 GQLAAP
+2264 EQLAAP
-2270 AAGHDLYLVDWT
+2270 AAQHDLYLVDWT
-2282 TLAAPATP
+2282 PLAPPDVP
-2290 RPARDRV
+2290 RPSRDRAV
-2297 AVDPSPHGAH
+2297 VDPSPHDAH
-2307 PRGVDVYPGLAA
+2307 PQGAGTYPGLAE
-2319 LARAVD
+2319 LARSVD

-2338 GQTGAG
+2338 RQTGAG
-2344 PADSP
+2344 PAENP
-2349 EHPARTHDLVT
+2349 AQPARTHDLVT

-2375 ADVPLAVVTRSAV
+2375 TDVPLAVVTRSAV
-2388 RTGPADGTVDP
+2388 RTGPADGPVDP

-2420 LLDVDGDA
+2420 LLDADTHADTHA
-2428 EADAGSGSDAD
+2428 DPTADA
-2439 ADSGADTDP
+2439 
-2448 LATAIATAIATGE
+2448 LAVAIATGE

-2466 RSGETHTPRL
+2466 RAAEIRTPRL
-2476 AHRPRPADGT
+2476 VHRPRTGGGG

-2493 GTVLVTGGTGTLG
+2493 GTVLITGGTGTLG
-2506 RLLARHLVT
+2506 RLLARRLVT
-2515 HHGVTRLLL
+2515 HHGVTQLLL
-2524 TSRQG
+2524 ISRQG
-2529 AAAPEAESLRAE
+2529 ADAPEAESLRVE
-2541 LTGLGAETTLAACD
+2541 LTGLGAEVTLAACD
-2555 TADRDALAALLAGI
+2555 TADRDALATLLADI

-2593 DETHVR
+2593 EETHVQ
-2599 AVLRPKADAAW
+2599 AALRPKVDAAW
-2610 NLHDLTRNTDLTA
+2610 HLHDLTRHTDLTA

-2639 ANYAAANSY
+2639 ANYAAANAY
-2648 LDALA
+2648 LDGLA
-2653 QRRRADGLPALSLGW
+2653 QQRRADGLPALSLGW
-2668 GQWAQASGMTG
+2668 GQWAQAGGMTG

-2694 RPIPTEEA
+2694 RPMPTEEA
-2702 LLLLDAALAGRDAHL
+2702 LLLLEAALAGQDAHL
-2717 VPVKIDAARAPATG
+2717 VPVKIDASRASATG
-2731 MLRALAPAP
+2731 MLRALAPRT
-2740 SRRTAAVP
+2740 SRRTAAAAP
-2748 SPRTADPSDD
+2748 GSPADPSDGD
-2758 GLRARLDALAATE
+2758 LRARLDALSGSE

-2783 TAVVLGHSS
+2783 TAVVLGHTS
-2792 PADVD
+2792 PAHVD

-2836 SPTAVAGLLH
+2836 TPASVAAVLH

-2852 AGTHGTGAAPPA
+2852 DGTHGTGASPSA
-2864 ETPDTRTAAEPIA
+2864 ETVDAEAADGPIA

-2896 RMVADGADGVGPF
+2896 RMVADGVDGVGPF
-2909 PADRGWDIERLYD
+2909 PADRGWDFERLYD
-2922 ADAGRLGHSYVR
+2922 ADAARLGHSYVR
-2934 EGGFL
+2934 QGGFL

-2949 FGVSP
+2949 FGISP

-2983 DLRGSRTGVFAGLM
+2983 GLRGSRTGVFAGLM
-2997 YHDYGARLGAVPSEL
+2997 YHDYGARLSAVPSEL

-3050 VALHMAAQALRSG
+3050 VAMHMAAQALRSG

-3092 ADGRCKAFAAAADGF
+3092 ADGRCKAFSAAADGF
-3107 GPAEGI
+3107 GPAEGV

-3123 AVANGHRVLGVLRG
+3123 AVANGHRVLAVLRG

-3166 NAGLSAGDVDVVEAH
+3166 NAGLAAGEVDVVEAH
-3181 GTGTT
+3181 GTGTR

-3240 GFMPETLH
+3240 GQLPETLH
-3248 VDAPSPHVDWSA
+3248 VDEPSPHIDWSA

-3265 LTEAVAWP
+3265 LTEPVPWP
-3273 EEERVR
+3273 GEGRLR

-3293 HVILEEAPAV
+3293 HLILEEAPTVARV
-3303 TPAPTPAPAH
+3303 PEPEV
-3313 GADPSGPVPWVV
+3313 DLSGPVPWVV
-3325 SGRDAAGVRRQAAR
+3325 SGRDAAGVRGQAAR

-3345 GRRAEGPADREWI
+3345 GRRAAGLADREWI

-3377 IGTDADELLAGL
+3377 VGADADDLLAGL
-3389 DALASAERSLPAR
+3389 EELMAAERSLPAR
-3402 TDSGVVFVFPGQ
+3402 TDSAAVFVFPGQ
-3414 GGQWIGMGRE
+3414 GGQWVGMGRE
-3424 LLGSWPVFAER
+3424 LLGAWPVFAER
-3435 LEVCERA
+3435 MGECERA

-3457 ADEEWVGRVDVVQPV
+3457 SDEAWMGRVDVVQPV

-3477 VSLAEAWR
+3477 VSLAQAWR
-3485 AAGVVPDAVI
+3485 AAGVVPDAVV

-3500 EIAAAVVAGRLNV
+3500 EIAAAVVAGRLSV

-3523 SRALRKLSGLGAMA
+3523 SRALRQLAGHGAMA
-3537 SVALDA
+3537 SVSLDA
-3543 EKAEPYL
+3543 EKAESYL

-3562 GQIVVSGPPEEIAA
+3562 GQIVVSGPPEEVAD
-3576 LCAQW
+3576 LCARLDAL
-3581 EEQGVRARRI
+3581 GVRARRI

-3610 AGLDGLSSRGSEVAM
+3610 AGLAGLSSRGSEVAM

-3630 GELVADGELDA
+3630 GEPVADEELDA

-3653 FADAV
+3653 FADVV
-3658 RRSEESG
+3658 RQLEETG
-3665 PTAFVEIGPHPVLSL
+3665 PRAFVEIGPHPVLSL
-3680 AMEQTVTDGRV
+3680 AMEQTVSEGRV
-3691 LHTLRRRRPET
+3691 LHTLRRDQPET
-3702 TQLLTSLGAAWTAG
+3702 AQLLTSLGAAWTAG
-3716 LPVAWRNLL
+3716 LPVAWRVLL
-3725 PAVRPVAPPTY
+3725 PAVQPVALPTY

-3742 YWLDAPAPSSASAEA
+3742 YWLDAPASAEA
-3757 DVAAAGLTPTDH
+3757 DVASAGLTPTDH
-3769 PLLTAVAVL
+3769 PLLNAVAVL

-3792 HTHGWLKQY
+3792 HTHGWLRRY
-3801 TTTGTVV
+3801 MTSGSVV
-3808 VPSAVVV
+3808 VPPAVLVEM
-3815 DTALHA
+3815 ALHA
-3821 GRSVSCPRLAHLTLV
+3821 GRSVRSPRLADLTIV
-3836 EPLAFPVDEEVQVQ
+3836 EPLAFPADEAVQVQ

-3862 RVDLYSRPADDLDA
+3862 QVDLYSRPADDADA
-3876 AWRSHATGL
+3876 DWRSHATGL
-3885 LAAHPVGEPAPA
+3885 LAVHAGGDPAPV
-3897 VTSWPPADAAPI
+3897 VTPWPPADAEPI
-3909 AEDHVRRALTEGGYD
+3909 AEDVVRRALTEGGYD
-3924 PEDVLARL
+3924 TEDVLSRL
-3932 GRLWRSGTD
+3932 GRLWLSGTD
-3941 VLAEGRIPAGEEL
+3941 VLAEGRIPAAEEL
-3954 ARDRFTHALLQA
+3954 ASDRFTHALLQA
-3966 VAALTTEPAL
+3966 VGALTTE
-3976 ALTTEPASALT
+3976 
-3987 AEAVPGPATEA
+3987 ATPE
-3998 VPGPATEA
+3998 
-4006 VPGLATEWALERA
+4006 
-4019 TEAVPAPRLATRWR
+4019 PRLATRWR
-4033 DVVAH
+4033 DLVAV
-4038 PGFTGDVRARVAQTG
+4038 PGFTGDVRVRATSTG
-4053 PDTLSLHLTG
+4053 PDTLSLHLAG
-4063 TDGVP
+4063 TDGAP
-4068 VADVDELTLRPP
+4068 VADVGELTLRPP
-4080 TAAQAQAW
+4080 TAAQARAW
-4088 RQGAVRPLHRLVWEA
+4088 RQGTVRPLHRLVWEA
-4103 LGVPSPPSAPG
+4103 LGVPPQPSVPG
-4114 RWAVVGE
+4114 RHAVVGE
-4121 GEDRLFEALRRQG
+4121 EADHLFEALRRQG
-4134 ADVRRCADPAEATGA
+4134 ADVRRCAEPAEATGA
-4149 ETLLVPVGMPAPT
+4149 ETVLVPVGPA
-4162 GTPGPIDTT
+4162 
-4171 GTPAPTDRTGTPAS
+4171 GTPAPGE
-4185 RQAHTEV
+4185 AHAAA
-4192 ARLLPIVRSWLADDR
+4192 ARLLPIVQAWLADER
-4207 FADSRL
+4207 FADGRL

-4257 ERDESL
+4257 ERDESV
-4263 RALLAVPATGRPQ
+4263 RALPAVSATGRPQ
-4276 AALRA
+4276 AALRS
-4281 GALFV
+4281 GALYV
-4286 PRLRPLPRS
+4286 PRLRPVPRS
-4295 RPVPGQ
+4295 RPESGHP
-4301 GPAASRSTD
+4301 PAASRKAD
-4310 GATLLDASGTVLVTG
+4310 EAPLLDHSGTVLVTG

-4338 VHAHRARRLLLV
+4338 VHGHGVHRLLLV

-4355 TAPGMPELVTELTE
+4355 TAPGMPELVAELTE
-4369 AGADVTVESCDV
+4369 AGADVTVAGCDV
-4381 GDRDALAAVLG
+4381 GDRNALAAVLD
-4392 AVPADRPL
+4392 AVPAEHPL

-4422 IASVFRPKADA
+4422 FASVFRPKADA

-4440 TRDRATLR
+4440 TRDQAALR

-4514 ILREGATEMSSA
+4514 ILREGAAEMSSA

-4531 FDAALAADLPFAV
+4531 FDAALAADLPCTV
-4544 AGIDPARRAA
+4544 AGVDTTRRSAG
-4554 ADRPPAPEETNGA
+4554 DQPSVLWETNGA
-4567 ASRTATGETP
+4567 APRTAAGDAAQS
-4577 EPETFARRLAGLP
+4577 ETFARRLTGLP
-4590 ERERDEAVLTL
+4590 EREREEAVLTL

-4641 AAAIELRLPAS
+4641 AAAIEHRLSAS
-4652 LVFDFPTPRALAAHV
+4652 LVFDFPTPRALATHV

-4682 RLAELHTTLSA
+4682 HLAELHTTLSA
-4693 LEADDTVRDRLV
+4693 LEADEAVRDRLV
-4705 TRLQGLVA
+4705 ARLQGLVA
-4713 VLTDTA
+4713 VLTDSAT
-4719 PQPGRFPGPGRLP
+4719 QRGRLP
-4732 EPPPET
+4732 EPEPET
-4738 DDDGD
+4738 DDDSD
-4743 IEAATADEVFALLDQ
+4743 IEAATADEVFAILDQ
-4758 ELDDSA
+4758 EFDDSA
-4764 APHGPQGGSAR
+4764 APYGPQGGGAR